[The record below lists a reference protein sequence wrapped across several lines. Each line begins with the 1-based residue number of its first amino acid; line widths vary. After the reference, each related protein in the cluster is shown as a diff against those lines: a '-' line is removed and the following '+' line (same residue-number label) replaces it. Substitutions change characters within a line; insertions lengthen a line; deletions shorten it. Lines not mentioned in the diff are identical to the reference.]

1 MKDEAKKELLDFLN
15 EHDIKIGEA
24 HGFLYNKLIDDELK
38 KAQKKIS
45 SNSVGKC
52 FSKTFMDGVDYI
64 KILAVMDAFAYVL
77 EFFVNSLD
85 EKNRG
90 GIEYSN
96 IRIVDMSEYEEISQ
110 DDFKEKA
117 HEYLDRMI
125 AAEPLEE

>member
-1 MKDEAKKELLDFLN
+1 MKDEAKKELLDFLS

-24 HGFLYNKLIDDELK
+24 HGFLYNKLIDNELE

-45 SNSVGKC
+45 LNSVGKC
-52 FSKTFMDGVDYI
+52 FSKTFLDGVDYI

-96 IRIVDMSEYEEISQ
+96 IRIVDMSEYEEI
-110 DDFKEKA
+110 
-117 HEYLDRMI
+117 
-125 AAEPLEE
+125 